1 MFFLSSHV
9 LLLELLSELIGIEI
23 QSSFLITSYRS
34 DCSVINWKSRKMW
47 WMVQLRILYSFWPKS
62 VARMLQETDQKQPF
76 GLTWILCQSL
86 GEHSVLVRFTTWNY
100 KLFLLLKENQHS
112 GCLFVE
118 LTRIH
123 FVPPFYRYYIYDIY
137 KKNPNSDRNKFWL
150 KNKEVDIL
158 LFVLSTFIW
167 NIVVVKHCFH
177 SWPLQ
182 PSHFCG
188 VWNFRD
194 WLCG

>member
-1 MFFLSSHV
+1 MSLIERLGKCDGWFSLVFYIHFGPN
-9 LLLELLSELIGIEI
+9 LLEECCRRLTVSLLVWHE
-23 QSSFLITSYRS
+23 F
-34 DCSVINWKSRKMW
+34 
-47 WMVQLRILYSFWPKS
+47 F
-62 VARMLQETDQKQPF
+62 
-76 GLTWILCQSL
+76 LCQSL
-86 GEHSVLVRFTTWNY
+86 WEHSVLVRFTTWNY

-137 KKNPNSDRNKFWL
+137 KKKNPILTETNFDS
-150 KNKEVDIL
+150 KNKGVDIL

-167 NIVVVKHCFH
+167 NIVVVKHYFH
-177 SWPLQ
+177 SSPLQ